1 MSEALSENAQRLLGR
16 VVILGGEY
24 PGGLVQ
30 GSILWEA
37 ADLKYEAYLDAAAE
51 LVEKGLAESLADAS
65 DFPGLK
71 ATPAGT
77 ERIRGN

>member
-30 GSILWEA
+30 DSILWEA
-37 ADLKYEAYLDAAAE
+37 ANLKYEAYVDAAAE
-51 LVEKGLAESLADAS
+51 LVDKGLAESLADAS
-65 DFPGLK
+65 EFPALK
-71 ATPAGT
+71 ATPEGT
-77 ERIRGN
+77 ERVRGI